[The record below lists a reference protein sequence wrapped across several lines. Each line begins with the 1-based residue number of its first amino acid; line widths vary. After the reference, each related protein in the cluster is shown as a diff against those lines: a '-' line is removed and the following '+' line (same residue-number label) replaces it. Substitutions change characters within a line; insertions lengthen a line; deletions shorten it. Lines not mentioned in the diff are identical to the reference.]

1 MSARPGVSESALSPE
16 ASVRR
21 VGRPRGRTS
30 QGAASRESIIDAAA
44 KVFARLGYD
53 RARMADIVDASGL
66 SKGSVYFH
74 FDSKEALAVAV
85 LSARHDRWITDVR
98 RTLDEIESGEARL
111 RAILPAVLALH
122 DGDPDAWVISRLTW
136 ALADQ
141 PETRDVAASLT
152 RRWID
157 VVAEIVRDAAREKGI
172 NIDASAVAT
181 VVVGGFDGLK
191 TTAAVLHSD
200 DPDAAHE
207 ALVSAGRVWERM
219 VFDLVLGP
227 DLR

>member
-1 MSARPGVSESALSPE
+1 MSPDASAP
-16 ASVRR
+16 ARR

-30 QGAASRESIIDAAA
+30 QGEASRDGIIDAAA
-44 KVFARLGYD
+44 SVFARLGYD
-53 RARMADIVDASGL
+53 RARMADIVEASGL

-85 LSARHDRWITDVR
+85 LAARHERWVADVQSA
-98 RTLDEIESGEARL
+98 LDAVEPGEARL
-111 RAILPAVLALH
+111 RALLPAVLALH

-136 ALADQ
+136 ALAEQ
-141 PETRDVAASLT
+141 EETRAFAASLT

-157 VVAEIVRDAAREKGI
+157 VVAEIVADAARER
-172 NIDASAVAT
+172 NVDVDAVTVAT

-200 DPDAAHE
+200 DPAAAHR
-207 ALVSAGRVWERM
+207 ALVTAGRVWERM
-219 VFDLVLGP
+219 VFDLVRGP
-227 DLR
+227 DRD